1 MSSEP
6 CALCQNWLTV
16 IANKSLIPGQGQ
28 RQHTAA
34 WRPARANP
42 VARQQFTGKGGEL
55 LPGSSMAAQTPASS
69 SRQDWVCNLPGLELL
84 IRFRPGINVLLCWSN
99 LNTPVSCHC
108 LLLFQKHSLLER
120 KILYHSFIGLK
131 KQILIFTY
139 FSILIPWRDKGT
151 GISVVCQLLH
161 VFSFQKEN
169 TTKQQEDV
177 FSLITHFRFFFFFFL
192 GGGRSGWLSVVL
204 CVWWWLF
211 EVSFCDGALFV
222 SWMSNLPSSCLWLP
236 TEKGFLV
243 LCLPG
248 NPSDCCCPR
257 PLVHINIQL
266 SHRM

>member
-108 LLLFQKHSLLER
+108 LLLFQKHSPLER

-131 KQILIFTY
+131 NRFLFLLTLVFLYREGIRGLGFLLCANYCMYLVFKRKTQQSSRKTY
-139 FSILIPWRDKGT
+139 
-151 GISVVCQLLH
+151 SV
-161 VFSFQKEN
+161 S
-169 TTKQQEDV
+169 
-177 FSLITHFRFFFFFFL
+177 SLTLDFFFFFL